1 VKPEPARA
9 PDIKLYP
16 GMVPRSF
23 HVTVKAAGEVLDL
36 TDSEVTAPVYDNG
49 VEVGALRVEKDDA
62 LNGRV
67 KITIT
72 TEVYDAIGRYATWTT
87 RFAASVS

>member
-36 TDSEVTAPVYDNG
+36 TDSEVTAPVYGLFAVEG
-49 VEVGALRVEKDDA
+49 VGMAGV
-62 LNGRV
+62 
-67 KITIT
+67 
-72 TEVYDAIGRYATWTT
+72 
-87 RFAASVS
+87 SVAG